1 MTFGGSSCLNNA
13 ATNARVPRNTPK
25 SLRPGSWTLV
35 QLLCK
40 EGQYIAGGL
49 LISTR
54 ISRVV
59 STASSAQ
66 HQCSCLTAVVVV
78 SMMTQLGA
86 AEGKSALL
94 VLQGSRGNREPK
106 SHDQRSLA
114 AKYSTPVNKRPARL
128 EGPWIWFTTML
139 LFSGI

>member
-25 SLRPGSWTLV
+25 VSAQGLGPLA
-35 QLLCK
+35 QLLRK
-40 EGQYIAGGL
+40 EGQYIAGGGVV

-54 ISRVV
+54 VSQVV
-59 STASSAQ
+59 STASRAQ
-66 HQCSCLTAVVVV
+66 HQCSCLAAVVVV

-94 VLQGSRGNREPK
+94 VLVLQGSRGNR
-106 SHDQRSLA
+106 A
-114 AKYSTPVNKRPARL
+114 AEVP
-128 EGPWIWFTTML
+128 
-139 LFSGI
+139 